1 MTRGLSGSD
10 RRITSMTLITD
21 KPRLYKGS
29 TPKTWWLA
37 LTYEQSDDDS
47 DQFIAR
53 EKIEITGEFKKAFA
67 QELLNHERITMISE
81 MIVGSQIFGMT
92 ELRDNLKAA
101 LGSPVLEAEMSSLSS
116 AEKEA
121 VDGILLVI
129 DAIIEKTEEAR
140 EMIVLSVTAATQQKM
155 AEIGEIK

>member
-1 MTRGLSGSD
+1 MTCCLSNAH

-37 LTYEQSDDDS
+37 LTYEQSDDDP

-67 QELLNHERITMISE
+67 KELLNHERVTKISE
-81 MIVGSQIFGMT
+81 ALVGSQINGMT
-92 ELRDNLKAA
+92 ELRNNLKAA
-101 LGSPVLEAEMSSLSS
+101 IGSPALEAEMGSLSP

-121 VDGILLVI
+121 VDGVLLVI
-129 DAIIEKTEEAR
+129 DAIIDKTDEAR
-140 EMIVLSVTAATQQKM
+140 EMLVLSVTAATQQKLT
-155 AEIGEIK
+155 ELGEIK